1 MIKGKILSSS
11 EYRKKNI
18 IIIIIVVVVKMFCFK
33 LFVKNSFV
41 NSPKLKDKTVKL
53 ISYKHIGGN
62 TPLIYKTVGDVLDKT
77 AEKYGDRTAI
87 VSCYQNKIWQK
98 EHK

>member
-1 MIKGKILSSS
+1 
-11 EYRKKNI
+11 
-18 IIIIIVVVVKMFCFK
+18 MFCFK

-87 VSCYQNKIWQK
+87 VSCYQNKRITYREVK
-98 EHK
+98 EQVTKKK